1 MLDQLDR
8 TFAAL
13 ADPGRRAMLARLS
26 HGPAS
31 VSELAEPLD
40 MSLSAVLQHVNYL
53 VDAGL
58 VETSKQG
65 RTRIVSPAPGG
76 LDGARTWLVEHEAA
90 WNRRLDG
97 LGSALDILFGGPD
110 IRRGGQEQS

>member
-26 HGPAS
+26 QGPAT
-31 VSELAEPLD
+31 VSELAAPLD

-53 VDAGL
+53 VEAGL
-58 VETSKQG
+58 AVTTKEG
-65 RTRIVSPAPGG
+65 RQRIVSPAPGG
-76 LDGARTWLVEHEAA
+76 LDPAREWIVAHEAA
-90 WNRRLDG
+90 WNRRSDRQ
-97 LGSALDILFGGPD
+97 GSALDILFGGQAP
-110 IRRGGQEQS
+110 EQ